1 MTPFSCD
8 QAARTRAPLL
18 LSNWL
23 AMTTPAISLKN
34 VSRRFG
40 ALQAVRDV
48 TFDVMP
54 GERRAVL
61 GPNGA
66 GKTTLFNTICGDFP
80 PTEGAVQFFG
90 ADITAL
96 KPHQRTRLG
105 LGRTYQTS
113 LLFNGLSVI
122 DNLFIAARGV
132 TPGRFSFKVP
142 GRDDPGL
149 VKARAMAERMR
160 LSHLRDARVEELS
173 HGQRR
178 QLEVGMAMIGDPKVL
193 MLDEPAAGLSPGD
206 RPELLRLLRELPRD
220 LTLILIEHDMDI
232 ALPAADIV
240 TVMKDGQVVVEAPPD
255 RIESDPVVQAIY
267 LGGGH

>member
-1 MTPFSCD
+1 MS
-8 QAARTRAPLL
+8 
-18 LSNWL
+18 L
-23 AMTTPAISLKN
+23 ASAISLRN

-48 TFDVMP
+48 SFEVRP

-80 PTEGAVQFFG
+80 PTEGSISFFG
-90 ADITAL
+90 TDITAL

-105 LGRTYQTS
+105 IGRTYQTS
-113 LLFNGLSVI
+113 LLFNGLTVL
-122 DNLFIAARGV
+122 DNLFVAARGV
-132 TPGRFSFKVP
+132 EPGRFSFRVP

-149 VKARAMAERMR
+149 AKARRMADRMR
-160 LSHLRDARVEELS
+160 LSHLLAARVDELS

-206 RPELLRLLRELPRD
+206 RPELLKLLKELPRE

-240 TVMKDGQVVVEAPPD
+240 TVMKDGQVVVENTPD

>member
-1 MTPFSCD
+1 MTE
-8 QAARTRAPLL
+8 
-18 LSNWL
+18 
-23 AMTTPAISLKN
+23 PAIRLRS

-40 ALQAVRDV
+40 ALQAVRDIN
-48 TFDVMP
+48 FDVMH

-80 PTEGAVQFFG
+80 PTSGSIAFFG
-90 ADITAL
+90 ADITGL

-105 LGRTYQTS
+105 IGRTYQTS
-113 LLFNGLSVI
+113 LLFNGLTVLE
-122 DNLFIAARGV
+122 NLFIAVRGLR
-132 TPGRFSFKVP
+132 PNRFSFLRPRRGDEAVA
-142 GRDDPGL
+142 
-149 VKARAMAERMR
+149 KARNLAQRMR
-160 LSHLRDARVEELS
+160 LDHLVDAEVVNLS

-178 QLEVGMAMIGDPKVL
+178 QLEIAMALAGDPRVL

-206 RPELLRLLRELPRD
+206 RPELLRLLHDLPRT

-240 TVMKDGQVVVEAPPD
+240 TVMKDGEVIVEAPPD
-255 RIESDPVVQAIY
+255 RIEGDPVVQSIY

>member
-1 MTPFSCD
+1 MTE
-8 QAARTRAPLL
+8 
-18 LSNWL
+18 
-23 AMTTPAISLKN
+23 PAIRLRH
-34 VSRRFG
+34 VGRHFG
-40 ALQAVRDV
+40 ALHAVRDV

-80 PTEGAVQFFG
+80 PTAGSIALFG
-90 ADITAL
+90 TDITRL
-96 KPHQRTRLG
+96 KPHHRTRLG
-105 LGRTYQTS
+105 IGRTYQTS
-113 LLFNGLSVI
+113 LLFNGLTVRE
-122 DNLFIAARGV
+122 NLFIAVRGLR
-132 TPGRFSFKVP
+132 PNRFSFRRP
-142 GRDDPGL
+142 HADDDGMA
-149 VKARAMAERMR
+149 KARDLADRMR
-160 LSHLRDARVEELS
+160 LSHLLEAEVLNLS

-178 QLEVGMAMIGDPKVL
+178 QLEVGMALAGDPRVL

-206 RPELLRLLRELPRD
+206 RPELLSLLRGLPRT

-240 TVMKDGQVVVEAPPD
+240 TVMKDGEVVVEAPPD
-255 RIESDPVVQAIY
+255 RIEDDPVVQAIY

>member
-1 MTPFSCD
+1 VTE
-8 QAARTRAPLL
+8 
-18 LSNWL
+18 
-23 AMTTPAISLKN
+23 PAIQLRG

-40 ALQAVRDV
+40 ALQALRDV
-48 TFDVMP
+48 SFDVMP

-80 PTEGAVQFFG
+80 PSAGSIALFG
-90 ADITAL
+90 QDITAL
-96 KPHQRTRLG
+96 RPHQRTRLG
-105 LGRTYQTS
+105 IGRTYQTS
-113 LLFNGLSVI
+113 LLFNGLTVLE
-122 DNLFIAARGV
+122 NLFIAVRGV
-132 TPGRFSFKVP
+132 RPNRFSFLRP
-142 GRDDPGL
+142 GAGDAGLAMARDL
-149 VKARAMAERMR
+149 AERMR
-160 LSHLRDARVEELS
+160 LTHLLQAEVANLS

-178 QLEVGMAMIGDPKVL
+178 QLEVGMAMAGDPRVL

-206 RPELLRLLRELPRD
+206 RPELLRLLRELPRS

-240 TVMKDGQVVVEAPPD
+240 TVMKDGEVVVEAPPD
-255 RIESDPVVQAIY
+255 RIEADPVVQAIY

>member
-1 MTPFSCD
+1 MPSAGP
-8 QAARTRAPLL
+8 AAA
-18 LSNWL
+18 
-23 AMTTPAISLKN
+23 AISLVN

-40 ALQAVRDV
+40 ALQAVCNV
-48 TFDVMP
+48 SFEVKP

-66 GKTTLFNTICGDFP
+66 GKTTLFNTICGDYP
-80 PTEGAVQFFG
+80 PTEGSIHLFG
-90 ADITAL
+90 TEITRL

-105 LGRTYQTS
+105 IGRTYQTS
-113 LLFNGLSVI
+113 LLFNGLSVL
-122 DNLFIAARGV
+122 DNLFLAVRGV
-132 TPGRFSFKVP
+132 QAGRFSFRVP
-142 GRDDPGL
+142 GSSDPGML
-149 VKARAMAERMR
+149 RARQMGDRMR
-160 LSHLRDARVEELS
+160 LSHLLDTQVDELS

-178 QLEVGMAMIGDPKVL
+178 QLEVGMALASDPKVL

-206 RPELLRLLRELPRD
+206 RPELLKLLQELPRD

-240 TVMKDGQVVVEAPPD
+240 TVMKDGEVVVENTPD

>member
-1 MTPFSCD
+1 LALP
-8 QAARTRAPLL
+8 
-18 LSNWL
+18 LSN
-23 AMTTPAISLKN
+23 PAISLAG

-48 TFDVMP
+48 TFDVAP

-80 PTEGAVQFFG
+80 PTAGRIGFFG

-105 LGRTYQTS
+105 IGRTYQTS
-113 LLFNGLSVI
+113 LLFNGLTVL
-122 DNLFIAARGV
+122 DNLFVAVRGLQ
-132 TPGRFSFKVP
+132 PGRFSLVRP
-142 GRDDPGL
+142 GRQDPGL
-149 VKARAMAERMR
+149 AKARELADRMR
-160 LSHLRDARVEELS
+160 LSHLLHAEVVNLS

-178 QLEVGMAMIGDPKVL
+178 QLEVGMALAGDPRLL

-206 RPELLRLLRELPRD
+206 RPELLRLLHELPRS

-240 TVMKDGQVVVEAPPD
+240 TVMKDGEVVVEATPD

>member
-1 MTPFSCD
+1 MT
-8 QAARTRAPLL
+8 A
-18 LSNWL
+18 
-23 AMTTPAISLKN
+23 PAISLRH

-66 GKTTLFNTICGDFP
+66 GKTTLFNTICGDYP
-80 PTEGAVQFFG
+80 PTEGSIAFFG
-90 ADITAL
+90 ADITSL

-105 LGRTYQTS
+105 IGRTYQTS
-113 LLFNGLSVI
+113 LLFNGLRVI
-122 DNLFIAARGV
+122 DNLFLAVRGV
-132 TPGRFSFKVP
+132 QPGRFSFKVP
-142 GRDDPGL
+142 GRADPGL
-149 VKARAMAERMR
+149 AKAQEIGDRMR
-160 LSHLRDARVEELS
+160 LSHLIDAPVDELS

-178 QLEVGMAMIGDPKVL
+178 QLEVGMAMAGDPKVL

-206 RPELLRLLRELPRD
+206 RPELLKLLRELPRT

-240 TVMKDGQVVVEAPPD
+240 TVMKDGAVVVENTPD
-255 RIESDPVVQAIY
+255 RIADDPVVQAIY

>member
-1 MTPFSCD
+1 MTE
-8 QAARTRAPLL
+8 
-18 LSNWL
+18 
-23 AMTTPAISLKN
+23 PAIRLRG

-48 TFDVMP
+48 SFDVMP

-80 PTEGAVQFFG
+80 PTSGSIALFG
-90 ADITAL
+90 ADITRL
-96 KPHQRTRLG
+96 RPHQRTRRG
-105 LGRTYQTS
+105 IGRTYQTS
-113 LLFNGLSVI
+113 LLFNGLTVLE
-122 DNLFIAARGV
+122 NLFIAARGLR
-132 TPGRFSFKVP
+132 PNRFSFLRP
-142 GRDDPGL
+142 GRGDAG
-149 VKARAMAERMR
+149 VAKARELAERMR
-160 LSHLRDARVEELS
+160 LSHLLGAEVVNLS

-178 QLEVGMAMIGDPKVL
+178 QLEVGMALAGDPRVL

-206 RPELLRLLRELPRD
+206 RPELLRLLHGLPRT

-232 ALPAADIV
+232 ALPAADVV
-240 TVMKDGQVVVEAPPD
+240 TVMKDGEVVVEAPPD
-255 RIESDPVVQAIY
+255 RIEDDPVVQSIY